1 MINETAYNTTMSL
14 ASTFDMTSWFWII
27 TITVFAVTIF
37 IIFALSKNFRRFLY
51 GGVVAGASLLIWM
64 FSRYIGIETTV
75 KNNYEPIKWF
85 MGIVIFIIVSIII
98 GALIQKLPIIKDFE
112 KSMEESSKEPSDNK
126 KIFGGKT

>member
-1 MINETAYNTTMSL
+1 MINETYNATMSL

>member
-1 MINETAYNTTMSL
+1 
-14 ASTFDMTSWFWII
+14 MTSWFWII